1 MCAQGYQPSLAAGTL
16 QEIGIR
22 AATDMVGGFEAWVAA
37 GPTVNPQ
44 VAGSIPARPISQEP

>member
-22 AATDMVGGFEAWVAA
+22 AATDMVGGFEA
-37 GPTVNPQ
+37 
-44 VAGSIPARPISQEP
+44 